1 MNNKYKKLLNRIVLC
16 LTVCVMCVSFMG
28 ITASAETKEEIY
40 DSYSELDP
48 FTDPEKF
55 AEKFGL
61 TAEGSFDPK
70 NYDYFYYNFTSKID
84 VADNNVLE
92 VTEFIDV
99 YFKSSSHGI
108 TRTLPLY
115 SEAARSNGA
124 HTMNNVKISGI
135 YSDSPLKTT
144 ENENSIT
151 VTLGNEGTVYSGFKQ
166 FRLHY
171 TYDLG
176 RDPLT
181 NCDEF
186 YFNILSRDL
195 GRPVLRCQFEINMPK
210 PFDTDKAGFYY
221 GDYAAIDDRLI
232 TFSAEGTKIKGE
244 TLYHFETGDALTCRI
259 ILPEGYFDS
268 ARNIYDYP
276 SLISLGATTLMV
288 IILSIIYAFSR
299 RRNSFNKTLE
309 YFPPKEL
316 DCVEAAYL
324 KYGKINDRQAVSML
338 PSLAAKGY
346 FSITEMTKGLGMK
359 SRASTGYAFT
369 QKKGSIGL
377 KPEEK
382 LFLEGMFGKARKGK
396 NAENEH
402 EKTVYDEA
410 LRDSFYKTV
419 DKIKEYPSDKTSSF
433 STFFTRGGNRIR
445 AIYLV
450 IMYIL
455 SLVGIALPVC
465 FNGEHTLAGFDLF
478 RFIMIA
484 AAIAAGLFVTN
495 LFGRAVKL
503 VVSAIIAG
511 FGIYSLSFEGVT
523 VYASAIASFTALIA
537 LIIMNIAFSGVK
549 KIRTPYGK
557 TLYAKL
563 VGFERF
569 LKESDE
575 TRLKYLAD
583 EYPEYFYDVLSYSL
597 ALGVY
602 KDWDDALR
610 LSSFK
615 EYPEWFSSTDDSS
628 YLESMKFSDL
638 DYALTAITDDL
649 TYRPA
654 GTKNSGLF
662 PRINNFFDR

>member
-1 MNNKYKKLLNRIVLC
+1 MNNKYKKLLNRIFLC
-16 LTVCVMCVSFMG
+16 LTVCVMSVSFMG
-28 ITASAETKEEIY
+28 INASAETKEEIY
-40 DSYSELDP
+40 DSHAELDP

-70 NYDYFYYNFTSKID
+70 EYDYFYYNYSSKID
-84 VADNNVLE
+84 VSDDNTID

-99 YFKSSSHGI
+99 YFRDAKNGI

-115 SEAARSNGA
+115 NEVARSNGT
-124 HTMNNVKISGI
+124 HNMNNVKITGI
-135 YSDSPLKTT
+135 YSDSPLSTKES
-144 ENENSIT
+144 ENDLTI
-151 VTLGNEGTVYSGFKQ
+151 TLGNEGTIYKGFKQ

-171 TYDLG
+171 TYELG

-186 YFNILSRDL
+186 YFSILSRDL

-221 GDYAAIDDRLI
+221 GDFGKVKDSII
-232 TFSAEGTKIKGE
+232 TYSSDGQLIKGE
-244 TLYHFETGDALTCRI
+244 TLYHLETGDALTCRI
-259 ILPEGYFDS
+259 ILPEGYFGN
-268 ARNIYDYP
+268 AKNIYDYS

-288 IILSIIYAFSR
+288 IILGAIYLLSR

-316 DCVEAAYL
+316 NSIEAAYL
-324 KYGKINDRQAVSML
+324 KFGKINDRQAVSVL

-346 FSITEMTKGLGMK
+346 FSITELSKGLGMK

-369 QKKGSIGL
+369 QKKAPVGL
-377 KPEEK
+377 KPNEK
-382 LFLEGMFGKARKGK
+382 MFIEGMFGKARKGK
-396 NAENEH
+396 NAEDEP
-402 EKTVYDEA
+402 ERTVYDEG
-410 LRDSFYKTV
+410 LRDSFYHTV
-419 DKIKEYPSDKTSSF
+419 DRIKEYPSDKTSSC
-433 STFFTRGGNRIR
+433 STFFSKGGNRIR
-445 AIYLV
+445 EIYLV

-455 SLVGIALPVC
+455 SLVGVALPVC

-478 RFIMIA
+478 RFIIIA
-484 AAIAAGLFVTN
+484 ALIAGGLFITN
-495 LFGRAVKL
+495 FFGKIVKL
-503 VVSAIIAG
+503 AVSAINIG
-511 FGIYSLSFEGVT
+511 FAIYTLSFYSVT
-523 VYASAIASFTALIA
+523 VYAASIASVTALIA
-537 LIIMNIAFSGVK
+537 LVVMNIVFGDVK

-583 EYPEYFYDVLSYSL
+583 EYPEYFYDALSYSL

-662 PRINNFFDR
+662 PRINWLFDR